1 MEGKIDIHDDFPAV
15 LGYGF
20 GDHIIL
26 EMLSCGMSTAKEV
39 ADAFQSID
47 IAFDRNR
54 FLSRLLLFIGKA
66 GCTNAWNCDTVSII
80 KGVSDLIFSINYS
93 IFTV

>member
-1 MEGKIDIHDDFPAV
+1 
-15 LGYGF
+15 
-20 GDHIIL
+20 
-26 EMLSCGMSTAKEV
+26 MSTAKEV

-66 GCTNAWNCDTVSII
+66 GCHQCLELRYGEHHQR
-80 KGVSDLIFSINYS
+80 GV
-93 IFTV
+93 